1 MEFSTNMTEDELAT
15 CINLD
20 DFEAPARARMSK
32 MAYEY
37 LASGS
42 ADEITLAANR
52 EAFAKIKLLP
62 RYLIDVS
69 RIDTS
74 LELFG
79 RRHEFPVLLAPT
91 GYHKLFHPQGE
102 LETVRG
108 ADTSEATLV
117 ASIFSTVSFEQMAA
131 VSKQPLWLQIYVNP
145 DRGFTKQLVDMAV
158 SAGCGAICVTIDS
171 PVNGPRDRETRAVF
185 QLPEGIER
193 ANLSTL
199 GSGIAAASHRR
210 VGRNIYSKVR
220 AADVTWK
227 DVEWL
232 RSLSPVP
239 LLLKGILNP
248 ADAITAINAG
258 CDGIIVSN
266 HGGRVL
272 DTVPAALEA
281 LPAVVD
287 RIGGKVPV
295 LLDGGIRR
303 GADAYKA
310 LALGATAV
318 LIGRPYLYGL
328 ALAGASG
335 VARAVEIIRTELE
348 MTMALM
354 GRPSLAAIGPDSLWG
369 GKASD

>member
-108 ADTSEATLV
+108 A
-117 ASIFSTVSFEQMAA
+117 
-131 VSKQPLWLQIYVNP
+131 
-145 DRGFTKQLVDMAV
+145 
-158 SAGCGAICVTIDS
+158 
-171 PVNGPRDRETRAVF
+171 
-185 QLPEGIER
+185 
-193 ANLSTL
+193 
-199 GSGIAAASHRR
+199 
-210 VGRNIYSKVR
+210 
-220 AADVTWK
+220 
-227 DVEWL
+227 
-232 RSLSPVP
+232 
-239 LLLKGILNP
+239 
-248 ADAITAINAG
+248 
-258 CDGIIVSN
+258 
-266 HGGRVL
+266 
-272 DTVPAALEA
+272 
-281 LPAVVD
+281 
-287 RIGGKVPV
+287 
-295 LLDGGIRR
+295 
-303 GADAYKA
+303 
-310 LALGATAV
+310 
-318 LIGRPYLYGL
+318 
-328 ALAGASG
+328 
-335 VARAVEIIRTELE
+335 
-348 MTMALM
+348 
-354 GRPSLAAIGPDSLWG
+354 
-369 GKASD
+369 

>member
-1 MEFSTNMTEDELAT
+1 MTEDELAT

-20 DFEAPARARMSK
+20 DFEAPARARMSE

-52 EAFAKIKLLP
+52 EAFAKIRLMP
-62 RYLIDVS
+62 RHLVDVGK
-69 RIDTS
+69 IDTT

-79 RRHEFPVLLAPT
+79 RKHDFPILLAPT

-108 ADTSEATLV
+108 ADESGATLV
-117 ASIFSTVSFEQMAA
+117 ASIFSTISFQQMAA
-131 VSKQPLWLQIYVNP
+131 ASKQPLWFQIYVNP
-145 DRGFTKQLVDMAV
+145 DRGFTKQLVEMAV

-185 QLPEGIER
+185 QLPEGVER
-193 ANLSTL
+193 VNLSTL
-199 GSGIAAASHRR
+199 GNGIAAASHRR

-227 DVEWL
+227 DVAWL

-248 ADAITAINAG
+248 NDAFTAVQTG

-272 DTVPAALEA
+272 DTVPAAIEA
-281 LPAVVD
+281 LPAIVD
-287 RIGGKVPV
+287 RVAGEVPI

-328 ALAGASG
+328 ALAGAAG

-354 GRPSLAAIGPDSLWG
+354 GRPTLAAISRDSIWRE
-369 GKASD
+369 

>member
-20 DFEAPARARMSK
+20 DLEAPARARMSE

-42 ADEITLAANR
+42 GDEITLAANR
-52 EAFAKIKLLP
+52 DAFAKIKLLP
-62 RYLIDVS
+62 RHMVDVGS
-69 RIDTS
+69 VDTT

-79 RRHEFPVLLAPT
+79 RKHEFPVLLAPT

-108 ADTSEATLV
+108 ANAGEATLI
-117 ASIFSTVSFEQMAA
+117 ASIFSTVSFQQMAA
-131 VSKQPLWLQIYVNP
+131 ASKEPLWFQIYVNP
-145 DRGFTKQLVDMAV
+145 DRGFTRQLVEMAV

-220 AADVTWK
+220 APDVTWK
-227 DVEWL
+227 DIEWL

-248 ADAITAINAG
+248 DDADIAARAA
-258 CDGIIVSN
+258 CDGVIVSN

-272 DTVPAALEA
+272 DTVPAAIEA
-281 LPAVVD
+281 LPAVAG
-287 RIGGKVPV
+287 RLGGKIPV

-303 GADAYKA
+303 GADVYKA

-328 ALAGASG
+328 AIAGASG
-335 VARAVEIIRTELE
+335 VTRAVEILRTELE

-354 GRPSLAAIGPDSLWG
+354 GRPTLAAIGPDSIWRG
-369 GKASD
+369 

>member
-1 MEFSTNMTEDELAT
+1 MTEDELAT
-15 CINLD
+15 SINLD
-20 DFEAPARARMSK
+20 DLEAPARARMSE

-42 ADEITLAANR
+42 ADELTLAANR
-52 EAFAKIKLLP
+52 EAFGKIRLMP
-62 RYLIDVS
+62 RNLVDVS
-69 RIDTS
+69 KIDTA

-79 RRHEFPVLLAPT
+79 RRHEFPILLAPT
-91 GYHKLFHPQGE
+91 GYHKLFHPEGE
-102 LETVRG
+102 LATVRG
-108 ADTSEATLV
+108 ADASAAKLV
-117 ASIFSTVSFEQMAA
+117 ASIFSTVSFPEMATA
-131 VSKQPLWLQIYVNP
+131 SKQPLWFQIYVNP
-145 DRGFTKQLVDMAV
+145 DRGFTKQLVEMAV
-158 SAGCGAICVTIDS
+158 AAGCGAICITIDS

-199 GSGIAAASHRR
+199 GNGIAAASHRR

-227 DVEWL
+227 DIEWL
-232 RSLSPVP
+232 RSLTRVP

-248 ADAITAINAG
+248 EDAITAVKAG

-272 DTVPAALEA
+272 DTVPAAVEA
-281 LPAVVD
+281 LPVVVD
-287 RIGGKVPV
+287 RIGGKIPV

-303 GADAYKA
+303 GTDAYKA

-328 ALAGASG
+328 AIAGAAG
-335 VARAVEIIRTELE
+335 VARAVEILRTELE
-348 MTMALM
+348 MTMALT
-354 GRPSLAAIGPDSLWG
+354 GRPNLAAIAPDSIWQN
-369 GKASD
+369 

>member
-1 MEFSTNMTEDELAT
+1 MESQLNMTEDELAN

-20 DFEAPARARMSK
+20 DLEAPARGRMSK

-52 EAFAKIKLLP
+52 EAFSKIKLLP
-62 RYLIDVS
+62 RHLVDVGK
-69 RIDTS
+69 IDTT

-79 RRHEFPVLLAPT
+79 RKHDFPVLLAPT

-108 ADTSEATLV
+108 ADESGATLV
-117 ASIFSTVSFEQMAA
+117 ASVFSTVSFEQMAT
-131 VSKQPLWLQIYVNP
+131 VSKQPLWFQIYVNP
-145 DRGFTKQLVDMAV
+145 DRGFTKELVEMAV
-158 SAGCGAICVTIDS
+158 AAGCSAICVTVDS

-193 ANLSTL
+193 ANLSRL

-232 RSLSPVP
+232 RSLSSVP

-248 ADAITAINAG
+248 EDAGIAACAG

-272 DTVPAALEA
+272 DTVPAAIEA
-281 LPAVVD
+281 LPAVAARV
-287 RIGGKVPV
+287 GGKVPV

-303 GADAYKA
+303 GADVYKA

-328 ALAGASG
+328 AIAGAAG

-354 GRPSLAAIGPDSLWG
+354 GRQNLATISPDSIWNRVY
-369 GKASD
+369 